1 MTDIHITDPAPF
13 DDDIKLDKSLR
24 PSKFDEFIGQEK
36 LVDNIKLYIEAS
48 NNRGDA
54 LDHVLLF
61 GPPGLGKTTLA
72 NIISKEL
79 GSNIK
84 HATGPVVERAGD
96 LAGMVTNLG
105 HRDVFFIDE
114 IHRLNSVVE
123 EYLYSAMEDFAIDI
137 MIDKGPSARSV
148 QLNIEPFTLVGATTR
163 LGNLTSPLRDRFGV
177 VLRVD
182 YYDSEEL
189 FHIINRSADILE
201 VNISDD
207 GAMELA
213 SRSRGTP
220 RIANRILRRARD
232 FAEVKGSGK
241 IDLKIAQSSLQKLGI
256 DEIGLDD
263 MDRKILNIIIEQFSG
278 GPVGLKSLAVA
289 VGEDSTTI
297 EDVYEPFLIKEGF
310 LMRTNRGRVAQ
321 DSAYDLLGKQ
331 KMKDQQRVIRM
342 IDKKKKYKLGDFN
355 YQLPKAFIA
364 QHPESRRDQAKL
376 MVVHRDTGEIEHK
389 KFYNITD
396 YMRKNDLLV
405 LNNTKV
411 FPRAFCNKKIE
422 LMPK

>member
-1 MTDIHITDPAPF
+1 MTDIHIADPTPF
-13 DDDIKLDKSLR
+13 DDDIAIEKSLR
-24 PSKFDEFIGQEK
+24 PSKFDEFIGQKK
-36 LVDNIKLYIEAS
+36 LVDNLKLYIEAS

-84 HATGPVVERAGD
+84 QASGPVVERAGD

-123 EYLYSAMEDFAIDI
+123 EYLYSAMEDFSIDI

-148 QLNIEPFTLVGATTR
+148 QLNIEPFTLIGATTR

-182 YYDSEEL
+182 YYDPEEL

-201 VNISDD
+201 VKISDD

-232 FAEVKGSGK
+232 FAEVKASGE
-241 IDLKIAQSSLQKLGI
+241 IDLQVAQSSLQKLGI

-310 LMRTNRGRVAQ
+310 LMRTTRGRVAQ

-331 KMKDQQRVIRM
+331 KMKDQQG
-342 IDKKKKYKLGDFN
+342 LF
-355 YQLPKAFIA
+355 
-364 QHPESRRDQAKL
+364 E
-376 MVVHRDTGEIEHK
+376 
-389 KFYNITD
+389 
-396 YMRKNDLLV
+396 
-405 LNNTKV
+405 
-411 FPRAFCNKKIE
+411 
-422 LMPK
+422 

>member
-13 DDDIKLDKSLR
+13 DDDIAIEKSLR
-24 PSKFDEFIGQEK
+24 PSKFDEFIGQKK
-36 LVDNIKLYIEAS
+36 LVDNLKLYIEAS

-61 GPPGLGKTTLA
+61 GPSGLGKTTLA
-72 NIISKEL
+72 NIISQEL

-84 HATGPVVERAGD
+84 QASGPVVERAGD

-123 EYLYSAMEDFAIDI
+123 EYLYSAMEDFSIDI

-148 QLNIEPFTLVGATTR
+148 QLNIEPFTLLGATTR

-182 YYDSEEL
+182 YYDPEEL
-189 FHIINRSADILE
+189 FQIINRSAEILE
-201 VNISDD
+201 VKISDD

-232 FAEVKGSGK
+232 FAEVKASGE
-241 IDLKIAQSSLQKLGI
+241 IDLHVAQSSLKKLGI

-310 LMRTNRGRVAQ
+310 LMRTARGRIVQ

-331 KMKDQQRVIRM
+331 NIKDQQG
-342 IDKKKKYKLGDFN
+342 LF
-355 YQLPKAFIA
+355 
-364 QHPESRRDQAKL
+364 E
-376 MVVHRDTGEIEHK
+376 
-389 KFYNITD
+389 
-396 YMRKNDLLV
+396 
-405 LNNTKV
+405 
-411 FPRAFCNKKIE
+411 
-422 LMPK
+422 

>member
-1 MTDIHITDPAPF
+1 M
-13 DDDIKLDKSLR
+13 
-24 PSKFDEFIGQEK
+24 
-36 LVDNIKLYIEAS
+36 
-48 NNRGDA
+48 
-54 LDHVLLF
+54 
-61 GPPGLGKTTLA
+61 
-72 NIISKEL
+72 
-79 GSNIK
+79 
-84 HATGPVVERAGD
+84 
-96 LAGMVTNLG
+96 
-105 HRDVFFIDE
+105 
-114 IHRLNSVVE
+114 
-123 EYLYSAMEDFAIDI
+123 
-137 MIDKGPSARSV
+137 
-148 QLNIEPFTLVGATTR
+148 
-163 LGNLTSPLRDRFGV
+163 
-177 VLRVD
+177 LRVD

-310 LMRTNRGRVAQ
+310 LMRTNRGRIAQ

-331 KMKDQQRVIRM
+331 KIKDQQG
-342 IDKKKKYKLGDFN
+342 LF
-355 YQLPKAFIA
+355 
-364 QHPESRRDQAKL
+364 E
-376 MVVHRDTGEIEHK
+376 
-389 KFYNITD
+389 
-396 YMRKNDLLV
+396 
-405 LNNTKV
+405 
-411 FPRAFCNKKIE
+411 
-422 LMPK
+422 

>member
-1 MTDIHITDPAPF
+1 MTDIHITDPTPF

-331 KMKDQQRVIRM
+331 KMKDQQG
-342 IDKKKKYKLGDFN
+342 LF
-355 YQLPKAFIA
+355 
-364 QHPESRRDQAKL
+364 E
-376 MVVHRDTGEIEHK
+376 
-389 KFYNITD
+389 
-396 YMRKNDLLV
+396 
-405 LNNTKV
+405 
-411 FPRAFCNKKIE
+411 
-422 LMPK
+422 